1 MGLTLSSSFTFPF
14 REEKD
19 VCVNRKTFSRQNSVQ
34 RHVRVACSPSQKK
47 KKTNNKTVIQY
58 DKGEGI

>member
-14 REEKD
+14 RKEKD
-19 VCVNRKTFSRQNSVQ
+19 VCVNRKTFSRENSVQ

-47 KKTNNKTVIQY
+47 TTVIQY
-58 DKGEGI
+58 DKGEGR

>member
-1 MGLTLSSSFTFPF
+1 MGLTLSSSFIFPF

-19 VCVNRKTFSRQNSVQ
+19 VCVNRKTFSRDNSVQ
-34 RHVRVACSPSQKK
+34 RHVRVACSPSQNNN
-47 KKTNNKTVIQY
+47 NNKTVIQY